1 MAGTAAVVRLE
12 DVHKTY
18 RTGEVDVH
26 AVRGVSLEIA
36 RGEFV
41 AFMGS
46 SGSGKS
52 TLMNLL
58 GCLDRPTRGRYLL
71 DGFDVSGLDRDQ
83 LADIRNRKL
92 GFVFQSFNLLP
103 RTSALENV
111 ELPLLYGEH
120 RLTNAELGEKA
131 RKVLATVGL
140 SGREDH
146 HPSQLSG
153 GQQQRVA
160 IARALIND
168 PEVVLADEPTG
179 NLDSRTSLE
188 IMDIF
193 QKLNERGITIV
204 MVTHE
209 TDIAAFAKRNIVMR
223 DGTVQTDQPSRTTP
237 DCGKRNEEFGDQ
249 EMKFESTFKIAFR
262 ALRRNKL
269 RSVLTALGI
278 IIGVGAV
285 IAMVSIG
292 NGAKAQVE
300 QQIASLGENVILIFS
315 GSVTSSGIR
324 TGWGS
329 AGTLKIEDAE
339 AIRREVPGV
348 IAVSEEVISTRQVS
362 AGNQNWFTR
371 VYGESPEYFDIR
383 QWPLSDG
390 ASFTGQDV
398 RSSNKVCV
406 IGRTTAS
413 QVFGSEDPIGQ
424 VLRIQGV
431 PFLVTGVLTPKGLSP
446 QGTDQDDIVIM
457 PYTSAMKRV
466 IGGSTLRGINVQVA
480 SPNDLAPAQQQI
492 TELLRQR
499 HNIRAGRDDDFTV
512 RNQQE
517 IAETATATSR
527 IMALLLGAIASV
539 SLIVGGIGIMNI
551 MLVSV
556 TERTREIGV
565 RLAVGAH
572 GRDILTQFLIEAVT
586 LSVIGGAIGILL
598 GLGASRMLSVFAH
611 WPTLISIPSIIAAF
625 FVSAAVGIFFGFYP
639 AREAARLD
647 PIEALRY
654 E

>member
-1 MAGTAAVVRLE
+1 
-12 DVHKTY
+12 
-18 RTGEVDVH
+18 
-26 AVRGVSLEIA
+26 
-36 RGEFV
+36 
-41 AFMGS
+41 
-46 SGSGKS
+46 
-52 TLMNLL
+52 
-58 GCLDRPTRGRYLL
+58 
-71 DGFDVSGLDRDQ
+71 
-83 LADIRNRKL
+83 
-92 GFVFQSFNLLP
+92 
-103 RTSALENV
+103 
-111 ELPLLYGEH
+111 
-120 RLTNAELGEKA
+120 
-131 RKVLATVGL
+131 
-140 SGREDH
+140 
-146 HPSQLSG
+146 
-153 GQQQRVA
+153 
-160 IARALIND
+160 
-168 PEVVLADEPTG
+168 
-179 NLDSRTSLE
+179 
-188 IMDIF
+188 
-193 QKLNERGITIV
+193 
-204 MVTHE
+204 
-209 TDIAAFAKRNIVMR
+209 
-223 DGTVQTDQPSRTTP
+223 
-237 DCGKRNEEFGDQ
+237 
-249 EMKFESTFKIAFR
+249 MKIDSTFKIAFR

-329 AGTLKIEDAE
+329 AGTLKFEDAQ

-348 IAVSEEVISTRQVS
+348 TAVSEEVVSTSQVS

-371 VYGESPEYFDIR
+371 IYGESPEYFDIR
-383 QWPLSDG
+383 RWPLSDG
-390 ASFTGQDV
+390 AIFTPQDV
-398 RSSNKVCV
+398 RSANKVCV

-413 QVFGSEDPIGQ
+413 QVFGSENPIGQ
-424 VLRIQGV
+424 ILRIKGV
-431 PFLVTGVLTPKGLSP
+431 PFLVTGVLTAKGLSP

-466 IGGSTLRGINVQVA
+466 IGGSTLRGMNVQVA
-480 SPNDLAPAQQQI
+480 SPDDLTPAQQQI

-499 HNIRAGRDDDFTV
+499 HNIRSGRDDDFTV

-527 IMALLLGAIASV
+527 VMALLLGAIASV
-539 SLIVGGIGIMNI
+539 SLLVGGIGIMNI

-586 LSVIGGAIGILL
+586 LSVIGGVIGILL
-598 GLGASRMLSVFAH
+598 GLAASHMLSVFAH

-625 FVSAAVGIFFGFYP
+625 LVSAAVGIFFGFYP